1 MSENL
6 SQRNYFQK
14 EIPTETNKPP
24 TSDPLDLFFRD
35 EPKSTN
41 NKNDS
46 FDLNESRGWFYC

>member
-35 EPKSTN
+35 EPKTT

>member
-1 MSENL
+1 MSENP

-35 EPKSTN
+35 EPKTTN
-41 NKNDS
+41 KHDS
-46 FDLNESRGWFYC
+46 FDLNESRGCFYC